1 MNIVDRLEYSNIQEY
16 RIGDTECENLV
27 LKALQCGI
35 GNIVIG
41 SSALDLVSD
50 MLEKENNDDI
60 KINIAV
66 SYPSGA
72 YLTEAKVQEI
82 EDLLE
87 IGKKIDGF
95 YAVMQVGPATTLP
108 SSASI
113 CPRTC
118 CSATRTSR
126 LSWMRAL

>member
-60 KINIAV
+60 KINTVADAVEVPLRESGSSHQSQRIA
-66 SYPSGA
+66 
-72 YLTEAKVQEI
+72 
-82 EDLLE
+82 
-87 IGKKIDGF
+87 
-95 YAVMQVGPATTLP
+95 
-108 SSASI
+108 
-113 CPRTC
+113 
-118 CSATRTSR
+118 
-126 LSWMRAL
+126 